1 MLGSAI
7 CICSRAKEEPAQ
19 KQSTFLPIVP
29 AIDFRII
36 ASVGCHEFL
45 IFTAQIDELSF
56 YRSRVLLLV
65 ADPSA
70 SCVCARMCVCVCV
83 REIRRTCWKV
93 TRFFLSF
100 CVKTAKNTFQYLT
113 VALVNLVF
121 LLSFLR

>member
-1 MLGSAI
+1 MS
-7 CICSRAKEEPAQ
+7 SP
-19 KQSTFLPIVP
+19 FIV
-29 AIDFRII
+29 
-36 ASVGCHEFL
+36 
-45 IFTAQIDELSF
+45 
-56 YRSRVLLLV
+56 RVYSSSLQTQV
-65 ADPSA
+65 RR
-70 SCVCARMCVCVCV
+70 VYARVCVCVCV